1 MKRLLTNTYAITL
14 TAICV
19 IIFLFLNFHSLYND
33 ESGSGAKYYADRIE
47 GSSSSS
53 GPIREYYE
61 NVKLFQNNVEINCDY
76 AKLYINQNKSSLKGN
91 VILYQDDLTLI
102 TPAANYNGSLK
113 VSETFDSVE
122 IKNLTTYLIADK
134 GYYYS
139 EKNIADFHG
148 NIKIENDS
156 SIVYSDSLKYN
167 KKSEDSF
174 AYGNVKIQGKF
185 SNSVLYADTVNNYPS
200 KNYSYSTGKPLLV
213 QIDTVDNDEEIQ
225 FDTMQVSSRVME
237 AFREK
242 GNERYLFQDSVR
254 IYKNDV
260 KAIAEN
266 AIYYKDKDYIELINS
281 PVIWF
286 DSTQIFGDTIR
297 IYFKN
302 KELEL
307 IHSIGNSFSSSKNDT
322 TFTKRINQL
331 LGDEIKVN
339 FKNKK
344 IQTIETF
351 GNSKS
356 LYFMFNEN
364 GGDGIA
370 RNASDNIVIQFEN
383 EKPED
388 IIWLGNNQ
396 GEYFP
401 EDILIDE
408 IKSYYLPKFKWENG
422 KPQKIKKEFKNK
434 RQ

>member
-1 MKRLLTNTYAITL
+1 MKRLLTNTYTSVL
-14 TAICV
+14 TAICF
-19 IIFLFLNFHSLYND
+19 IIFLLLSTNSLYNK
-33 ESGSGAKYYADRIE
+33 ETGSGAKYYADRIE
-47 GSSSSS
+47 GSSSES

-61 NVKLFQNNVEINCDY
+61 NVKLFQNNVEINCKY
-76 AKLYINQNKSSLKGN
+76 AKLFINKNKSSLKGN

-102 TPAANYNGSLK
+102 TPAADYDGNAK

-174 AYGNVKIQGKF
+174 AYGNVKIQGKY
-185 SNSVLYADTVNNYPS
+185 SNSILYADTVNNYPS
-200 KNYSYSTGKPLLV
+200 KNYSYSTGKPLLI
-213 QIDTVDNDEEIQ
+213 QIDTLEENGEVL

-237 AFREK
+237 AYREK
-242 GNERYLFQDSVR
+242 GNERYLFNGIVE

-260 KAIAEN
+260 KAKAEN

-322 TFTKRINQL
+322 TFTNRINQL

-339 FKNKK
+339 FKDRK
-344 IQTIETF
+344 INTIETF

-356 LYFMFNEN
+356 LYFMFNED

-370 RNASDNIVIQFEN
+370 RNASDDIVIQFEN

-401 EDILIDE
+401 EDILINE
-408 IKSYYLPKFKWENG
+408 IKSYYLPKFRWDDS
-422 KPQKIKKEFKNK
+422 KPQKIKKDINNK